1 MSGYEYGNAR
11 LRAMRSRLLTRQ
23 EILQMAGASSIAEL
37 IGFLSKTPYRR
48 SLEVALI
55 QQSMLDNL
63 YEALHRDFIETICK
77 ISRFYEGSERKL
89 VDQVLKRY
97 DIDNLKTILRGI
109 SRHASRSEIE
119 STLLPVGITS
129 QTVFSELFRAG
140 SYREAIDILA
150 TIGHPFA
157 QPILILRA
165 ERPGADLFEMEI
177 ALDRWY
183 FQEAARMLKSEQDGT
198 QLVLDALRLDVD
210 ISNLLM
216 MLRFVGNPAEQ
227 QRLKTRLGKW
237 GLEDI
242 LSGPGVLSTE
252 QLTSVYQARNIKSA
266 VDLLG
271 DTPYALTLREGLRA
285 YERTHQL
292 SEIEKSLRQHQL
304 RWLAWKIAKDP
315 LGIGVFLGFL
325 ALKTNEIANLRRVAR
340 GVQLKQS
347 PEAIRAALEFVE

>member
-23 EILQMAGASSIAEL
+23 DILQMAGFSSITEL

-55 QQSMLDNL
+55 EQSMLDNL
-63 YEALHRDFIETICK
+63 YEALHRDFIETVSK
-77 ISRFYEGSERKL
+77 IRGFYEGSERTL
-89 VDQVLKRY
+89 VDQILKRY
-97 DIDNLKTILRGI
+97 DIYNLKTILRGI

-119 STLLPVGITS
+119 STLLSVGVTS
-129 QTVFSELFRAG
+129 QTIFGELFRAG

-157 QPILILRA
+157 RPIVILRA

-183 FQEAARMLKSEQDGT
+183 FQEAIRVLKSEQDGN

-227 QRLKTRLGKW
+227 QRLKMRLGKW
-237 GLEDI
+237 NLENI
-242 LSGPGVLSTE
+242 LSGPGVLSME
-252 QLTSVYQARNIKSA
+252 QLVAVYQARSVKTA
-266 VDLLG
+266 VDLLI
-271 DTPYALTLREGLRA
+271 DTPYATALREGQRA
-285 YERTHQL
+285 YERTNQL
-292 SEIEKSLRQHQL
+292 SEIERSLRQYQL
-304 RWLAWKIAKDP
+304 RWLVWKIAKDP
-315 LGIGVFLGFL
+315 LGIGVFLGYL
-325 ALKTNEIANLRRVAR
+325 ALKVNEIANLRRIAR
-340 GVQLKQS
+340 GIQLKQS
-347 PEAIRAALEFVE
+347 PEAIRALLEFAE